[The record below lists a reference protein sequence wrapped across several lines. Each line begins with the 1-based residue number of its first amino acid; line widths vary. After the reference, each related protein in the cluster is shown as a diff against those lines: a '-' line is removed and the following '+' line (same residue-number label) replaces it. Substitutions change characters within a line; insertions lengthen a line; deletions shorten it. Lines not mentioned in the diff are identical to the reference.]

1 MLRWKTRSRGADETY
16 VVIEG
21 ELTEMESL
29 VGLKIDTERVVLNLA
44 RVRYINSEGS
54 RRLLNL
60 LRELAE
66 NGEVTAE
73 LCSPV
78 VVELFDMVPLMVSY
92 VTIRSVIIPIECME
106 CMNESDIRVKVPE
119 DGSLPEITCPPCP
132 ACGGET
138 EPSVLLDRYLAF
150 LSDGQPPPAANA

>member
-29 VGLKIDTERVVLNLA
+29 VGLEVDTARVVLNLA

-54 RRLLNL
+54 RRLLGL
-60 LRELAE
+60 FRDLAE
-66 NGEVTAE
+66 HGEVTAE

-78 VVELFDMVPLMVSY
+78 VVELFNMVPLMASY
-92 VTIRSVIIPIECME
+92 VQVISVIIPTECEE
-106 CMNESDIRVKVPE
+106 CTFESDVRMRLPGNGEVPTI
-119 DGSLPEITCPPCP
+119 SCPPCP
-132 ACGGET
+132 QCGGVM
-138 EPSVLLDRYLAF
+138 EPSVVLDRYLAF
-150 LSDGQPPPAANA
+150 VGDPGPGQNPKA

>member
-1 MLRWKTRSRGADETY
+1 MLRWKTRPRGADETY

-29 VGLKIDTERVVLNLA
+29 VGLEVDTARVVLNLA

-60 LRELAE
+60 FRELAE
-66 NGEVTAE
+66 QGEVTAE

-78 VVELFDMVPLMVSY
+78 VVELFNMVPLLASY
-92 VTIRSVIIPIECME
+92 VRVQSVVIPTECVECMH
-106 CMNESDIRVKVPE
+106 ESDVRMR
-119 DGSLPEITCPPCP
+119 LPESGGLPETECAPCP
-132 ACGGET
+132 KCGGAM
-138 EPSVLLDRYLAF
+138 EPSVSIERYLAF
-150 LSDGQPPPAANA
+150 VVDADRAHVAET

>member
-21 ELTEMESL
+21 DLTEMESL
-29 VGLKIDTERVVLNLA
+29 VGLKVKTPRVVLNLS

-60 LRELAE
+60 FRDLAE
-66 NGEVTAE
+66 EGEVTAE

-78 VVELFDMVPLMVSY
+78 VVELFNMVPLMASY
-92 VTIRSVIIPIECME
+92 VSVHSVIIPTECLE
-106 CMNESDIRVKVPE
+106 CMNESDIRVK
-119 DGSLPEITCPPCP
+119 LPENGAAPEVTCP
-132 ACGGET
+132 ACPSCGGDM

-150 LSDGQPPPAANA
+150 LDDRQPPPTPEA